1 MKNLRMAVSNL
12 DKDKN
17 ELIKLINSSPNY
29 GVLYKGL
36 GKVVDKRR
44 ELSKYVWLP
53 ETDQHPE
60 LLIAQEVTEQGYNH
74 QRTKEKLEEADSF
87 MPTPELL
94 AEFLRTCKS
103 GKAYDGLKNRVDKK
117 RLDKILEERL
127 KVRDPWRG
135 ERLDHQYSLDKEGKL
150 QVTYPKFV
158 NGKLKV
164 VTEILDPETLM
175 EDRIPGISLEK
186 WIENPTSQGLPKKD
200 VKKGNLRYLNPR
212 DGYVARFDACSD
224 GVDLR
229 CAGDPQGSYDGL
241 GVRRAKIFHRK

>member
-1 MKNLRMAVSNL
+1 MANSNL
-12 DKDKN
+12 DRDKK
-17 ELIKLINSSPNY
+17 ELIKLIKSSPNY

-44 ELSKYVWLP
+44 ELSKYIWLP
-53 ETDQHPE
+53 ETESHPE
-60 LLIAQEVTEQGYNH
+60 LLIAQEVTDHGYTH
-74 QRTKEKLEEADSF
+74 QRTKEILEKEDSF
-87 MPTPELL
+87 MPTPDLL

-150 QVTYPKFV
+150 QVTYHKFV
-158 NGKLKV
+158 NTKLKL
-164 VTEILDPETLM
+164 VTESLDPETLM
-175 EDRIPGISLEK
+175 EDRTPGISLEK
-186 WIENPTSQGLPKKD
+186 GIENPTSQGLPRKD
-200 VKKGNLRYLNPR
+200 IKKGDLRYWHPR
-212 DGYVARFDACSD
+212 EDRVAGFYADADWVVLGCDSD
-224 GVDLR
+224 
-229 CAGDPQGSYDGL
+229 AQGSDSGL